1 MARLFHTSDWH
12 VGKSLRGVSRT
23 SDHEA
28 VLAEI
33 VEQARGAEPDLIIH
47 SGDVFDGLRPATADL
62 RLALGALT
70 ELGALAPT
78 VVLAGNH
85 DSGALFEVFA
95 MLLGPSSQVRF
106 VSKARPPA
114 DVGIVEVP
122 AGDGT
127 RLRLAPVPFVH
138 ANRQVDWFGDP
149 QRFMAVYATRM
160 QLINDI
166 LREGLEDGFD
176 PSHDVL
182 LYAAHLHVS
191 GAHLSGSER
200 LVHVSETYA
209 AESAGLPVVSYSAL
223 GHIHKPQQVPGR
235 DAFYVGS
242 QMQLD
247 YGEAGEAKSS
257 IVVELLPGRPAQ
269 VQRLPLTS
277 GGGLIELRGSFE
289 QITARAPQ
297 VGTELLRVV
306 VESEDPIL
314 DLADALAELFP
325 AATLVEV
332 DERIASRTLTALDPS
347 EADDEAPEPTYL
359 ELLELY
365 LQGTVTGDKTVPA
378 AEVQALFATLHDG
391 LHDDGDP
398 PLAQLAEIMDAS
410 LPTPKEPV

>member
-12 VGKSLRGVSRT
+12 VGKPLRGVSRNA
-23 SDHEA
+23 DHEA
-28 VLAEI
+28 ALAEI
-33 VEQARGAEPDLIIH
+33 VAQARDAKPDLIIH

-70 ELGALAPT
+70 ELGAIAST

-95 MLLGPSSQVRF
+95 MLLGRSSPVQF

-114 DVGIVEVP
+114 EGGIVEVQ
-122 AGDGT
+122 AADGT

-149 QRFMAVYATRM
+149 QRFMAVYAKRM

-176 PSHDVL
+176 PARDVL
-182 LYAAHLHVS
+182 LYAAHLHVT

-235 DAFYVGS
+235 DAHYVGS
-242 QMQLD
+242 PIQLD
-247 YGEAGEAKSS
+247 YGEAGEEKSS
-257 IVVELLPGRPAQ
+257 IVVDVLPGRPAE
-269 VQRLPLTS
+269 VQRLPL
-277 GGGLIELRGSFE
+277 GAGRALVEVRGSFE
-289 QITARAPQ
+289 QVKARAPE
-297 VGTELLRVV
+297 VGNELLRVV

-325 AATLVEV
+325 QATLVEV
-332 DERIASRTLTALDPS
+332 DERIASRTLQALEPS
-347 EADDEAPEPTYL
+347 EADDEAPEPTYQ

-365 LQGTVTGDKTVPA
+365 LQGTVTGDKAVPA
-378 AEVQALFATLHDG
+378 AQVQQLFVTLHDS
-391 LHDDGDP
+391 LHDEGDP
-398 PLAQLAEIMDAS
+398 PLELLAEIMDAQ
-410 LPTPKEPV
+410 LPTPQEIT

>member
-12 VGKSLRGVSRT
+12 VGKPLRGVSRT
-23 SDHEA
+23 RDHEA
-28 VLAEI
+28 VLSEI
-33 VEQARGAEPDLIIH
+33 VAQARAADPDLIIH

-62 RLALGALT
+62 RLALGTLN
-70 ELGALAPT
+70 ELGMIAPT

-95 MLLGPSSQVRF
+95 MLLGPSSRVRF
-106 VSKARPPA
+106 VSKARAPA
-114 DVGIVEVP
+114 DGGIVEVP
-122 AGDGT
+122 ARDGT

-138 ANRQVDWFGDP
+138 ANRQIDWFGDP

-176 PSHDVL
+176 PARDVL
-182 LYAAHLHVS
+182 IYAAHLHVS

-235 DAFYVGS
+235 DALYVGS
-242 QMQLD
+242 PMQLD
-247 YGEAGEAKSS
+247 YGEAGAAKSS
-257 IVVELLPGRPAQ
+257 IVVELLPGRPAE
-269 VQRLPLTS
+269 VRRLPLTS
-277 GGGLIELRGSFE
+277 GRGLLELRGSFE
-289 QITARAPQ
+289 QIADRAPQ

-325 AATLVEV
+325 RATLVEV
-332 DERIASRTLTALDPS
+332 DERIASRTLMALDPS
-347 EADDEAPEPTYL
+347 NADDGAPEPTYL

-378 AEVQALFATLHDG
+378 SEVKALFTTLYDCLNDEG
-391 LHDDGDP
+391 VPRLE
-398 PLAQLAEIMDAS
+398 QLTEIMDAR
-410 LPTPKEPV
+410 LPTPQEPI